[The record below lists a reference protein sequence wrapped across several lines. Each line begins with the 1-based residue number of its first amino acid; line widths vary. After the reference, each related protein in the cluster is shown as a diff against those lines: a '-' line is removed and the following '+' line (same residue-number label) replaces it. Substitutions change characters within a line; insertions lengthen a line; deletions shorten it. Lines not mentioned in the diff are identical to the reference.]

1 MRFSF
6 LKVAV
11 CVFLVLWGSI
21 YLGCA
26 GENIKDQ
33 DRELYREI
41 ELFSDTVTIIQ
52 SDYVEE
58 VEPKKLV
65 YGALEG
71 MLSSLDGYSQFMDPE
86 SYKQMEI
93 ETKGEFSGLGMEIGI
108 RKGVL
113 TIIAPMDGT
122 PAEKAGLKAGDKIVK
137 INKEL
142 TRDIKLMD
150 AVKKLRGKPRT
161 KVEITVL
168 REGEEK
174 LLDFTIERDIIK
186 LKSIKTAKMLDKET
200 GYIKLIEFQERTP
213 RELEEKLLKLKKR
226 SMKALILDLRN
237 NPGGLLDTAYGV
249 ADKFLAKGKVIVSL
263 EGRVPAQ
270 NKVYKSRGGRHF
282 LDFPMV
288 VLVNEGSASASE
300 IVAGAIQDNQRGI
313 ILGSKTFGKASV
325 QTVIPLKD
333 GSAARLT
340 TAVYYTP
347 SGRSIRDKGI
357 IPDVEVSLKEEKELP
372 EGEDIFKKLEEKHKV
387 KDKEE
392 VIYDNQ
398 LQAAVDV
405 LKGILIYVGREQ

>member
-1 MRFSF
+1 
-6 LKVAV
+6 
-11 CVFLVLWGSI
+11 
-21 YLGCA
+21 
-26 GENIKDQ
+26 
-33 DRELYREI
+33 
-41 ELFSDTVTIIQ
+41 
-52 SDYVEE
+52 
-58 VEPKKLV
+58 
-65 YGALEG
+65 
-71 MLSSLDGYSQFMDPE
+71 
-86 SYKQMEI
+86 
-93 ETKGEFSGLGMEIGI
+93 
-108 RKGVL
+108 
-113 TIIAPMDGT
+113 
-122 PAEKAGLKAGDKIVK
+122 
-137 INKEL
+137 
-142 TRDIKLMD
+142 
-150 AVKKLRGKPRT
+150 
-161 KVEITVL
+161 
-168 REGEEK
+168 
-174 LLDFTIERDIIK
+174 
-186 LKSIKTAKMLDKET
+186 KSIKTAKMLDKET

-226 SMKALILDLRN
+226 NMKALILDLRN

-372 EGEDIFKKLEEKHKV
+372 EEEDIFKKLEEKHKV

>member
-26 GENIKDQ
+26 GENIKDK
-33 DRELYREI
+33 DNELYREI
-41 ELFSDTVTIIQ
+41 ELFSDVVTIIQ

-58 VEPKKLV
+58 AEPKKLV

-71 MLSSLDGYSQFMDPE
+71 MLSSLDGYSHFMDPE
-86 SYKQMEI
+86 SFKEMEI
-93 ETKGEFSGLGMEIGI
+93 ETKGEFGGLGIEIGI

-113 TIIAPMDGT
+113 TIIAPLDGT

-137 INKEL
+137 INGEL
-142 TRDIKLMD
+142 TRDIKLID
-150 AVKKLRGKPRT
+150 AVKKLRGKPGT
-161 KVEITVL
+161 KVELTIL
-168 REGEEK
+168 REAEEK
-174 LLDFTIERDIIK
+174 LLDFTIERNIIK

-200 GYIKLIEFQERTP
+200 GYIKLIEFQEKTP
-213 RELEEKLLKLKKR
+213 RELEGKLLKLKNKG
-226 SMKALILDLRN
+226 MKALILDLRN
-237 NPGGLLDTAYGV
+237 NPGGLLDTAHEV

-263 EGRVPAQ
+263 KGRIPAQ
-270 NKVYKSRGGRHF
+270 NKVYKSRGKRHF

-313 ILGSKTFGKASV
+313 ILGSKTFGKGSV

-333 GSAARLT
+333 GSAAKLT

-347 SGRSIRDKGI
+347 SGRSIRDTGI
-357 IPDVEVSLKEEKELP
+357 IPDVEVALKEEKELP
-372 EGEDIFKKLEEKHKV
+372 EEEDVFKKLEEKDK
-387 KDKEE
+387 KKEKEE

-405 LKGILIYVGREQ
+405 LKGILIYAGREQ